1 MNSAGKIFNVGV
13 QRFRVHRSGLSFFVE
28 LATGFKAPGLYG
40 KNQRFGF
47 ALNPEPLNLEP
58 LNGCS
63 LNIQPFDDHFEQEKR
78 T

>member
-47 ALNPEPLNLEP
+47 ALNLEP